1 SHGPSRRPY
10 EAHSPPTESR
20 WDYRSSRSFSPGTF
34 ALRYFHT
41 SRNWSPTNSFYP
53 FRFIAALLV
62 TMSGEK
68 RPAPEAFGT
77 SQQLV
82 VKRNKAAE
90 SAGTELVKGSS
101 QNGALIQSV
110 PRTSGLDA
118 PIMELTG
125 HSGEVFA
132 VRFDP
137 TAQHIA
143 SGSMD
148 RSILL
153 WNTYGQCENYGQ
165 LTGHRG
171 ALMDL
176 QWSRDSRALFS
187 ASADMTLGS
196 WDVET
201 GERVRRHMGHEEIIN
216 CLDISKRGQELL
228 VSGSDDGC
236 VGIWDPRQRDVLDYL
251 QTELPITAVALSEA
265 GNEIYSGGIDNTIH
279 AWDIRKK
286 AIVYSMT
293 GHTDTITSL
302 QISPDSQT
310 LLSNSHDST
319 VRTWDIRPFAPTN
332 RQIKTY
338 DGAPVGLEKNLI
350 RASWDPKG
358 QKIAAGSG
366 DQTVVVWDAKTGKL
380 LYKLPGHKGTVN
392 DVRFSPNDEPIIVSC
407 SSDRNMML
415 GELGK

>member
-1 SHGPSRRPY
+1 
-10 EAHSPPTESR
+10 
-20 WDYRSSRSFSPGTF
+20 
-34 ALRYFHT
+34 
-41 SRNWSPTNSFYP
+41 
-53 FRFIAALLV
+53 
-62 TMSGEK
+62 MSGEK
-68 RPAPEAFGT
+68 RPAQEAFG
-77 SQQLV
+77 SSSQLV
-82 VKRNKAAE
+82 VKRKKSDADLNP
-90 SAGTELVKGSS
+90 GTAIVKGSS
-101 QNGALIQSV
+101 QNGALIQAI

-125 HSGEVFA
+125 HSGEVFT
-132 VRFDP
+132 VRFDR

-165 LTGHRG
+165 LTGHKG
-171 ALMDL
+171 AVLDL
-176 QWSRDSRALFS
+176 QWARDSRALFS

-201 GERVRRHMGHEEIIN
+201 GQRVRRHIGHEEIIN

-236 VGIWDPRQRDVLDYL
+236 IGIWDPRQKDALEYL
-251 QTELPITAVALSEA
+251 ETELPITAVALSEA

-279 AWDIRKK
+279 VWDLRKK
-286 AIVYSMT
+286 AVVYSMT

-319 VRTWDIRPFAPTN
+319 VRTWDIRPFAPAN
-332 RQIKTY
+332 RQIRTF
-338 DGAPVGLEKNLI
+338 DGAPLGLEKNLI

-358 QKIAAGSG
+358 EKIAAGSG
-366 DQTVVVWDAKTGKL
+366 DRSAVVWDAKTGKL

-392 DVRFSPNDEPIIVSC
+392 DVQFSPNDEPIILSC
-407 SSDRNMML
+407 SSDRNLML